1 MGSLG
6 ACLGHPMGRPSL
18 EKRFWMIF
26 GPLLGDSGEALGD
39 QGGTRNP
46 QNHLQMPPQ
55 RLIEDPLVAK
65 RWAGQL
71 GQDFGRKKSYFRGAC
86 EDQNVAET

>member
-1 MGSLG
+1 MISGSLV
-6 ACLGHPMGRPSL
+6 
-18 EKRFWMIF
+18 
-26 GPLLGDSGEALGD
+26 GDSGEALGD
-39 QGGTRNP
+39 QGGTRSP

-71 GQDFGRKKSYFRGAC
+71 GRDFGRKKSYFRGAC
-86 EDQNVAET
+86 EDQNMAET